1 MAVVSTGLSEAGL
14 KGAFFA
20 RFGQTLTYWQD
31 LCTRAMST
39 RDHERYRFLGT
50 LPQLREWVDGRLAKG
65 LLSEKYDI
73 TNLKYES
80 TIEVDRDE
88 MDDDQTG
95 QITMRIAE
103 MAESAATHKDY
114 LLELLIKNGEQAGFN
129 SYDGVPFFS
138 EAHESGK
145 SGAQSNLIEAAAADE
160 DVPTTAEFRAAIAKA
175 IAKMVGYL
183 DDQAQPIRIPPS
195 PAGFRVIVP
204 PATMFTAMEAL
215 GLPLAPSAISP
226 LAQNILQNVGQVFTF
241 PGLTTVNE
249 FYLAKVDAAIR
260 PFIFQDRMPIEFGSQ
275 GPGSPEEFKR
285 EKYLYGVRARYA
297 IAYGRWYYCVKVKFA
312 EPG

>member
-14 KGAFFA
+14 KGAFFQ
-20 RFGQTLTYWQD
+20 RFGNTPTYWQD
-31 LCTRAMST
+31 LCTHAVST

-73 TNLKYES
+73 ANLKYES

-88 MDDDQTG
+88 LDDDQTG
-95 QITMRIAE
+95 QIAMRIAE

-114 LLELLIKNGEQAGFN
+114 LLELLIKNGEAAGFC

-138 EAHESGK
+138 ESHVSGH
-145 SGAQSNLIEAAAADE
+145 SGAQSNLIEADAVDE
-160 DVPTTAEFRAAIAKA
+160 DVPTTAEFRAAIVKA

-183 DDQAQPIRIPPS
+183 DDQGQPIRIPPTA
-195 PAGFRVIVP
+195 AGFRIIVP

-215 GLPLAPSAISP
+215 GLPLAPSTISP
-226 LAQNILQNVGQVFTF
+226 LAQNILQNVGQVFIF
-241 PGLTTVNE
+241 PGLTAASE
-249 FYLAKVDAAIR
+249 FYLAKVDASIR
-260 PFIFQDRMPIEFGSQ
+260 PFIFQDRMPIEFNIQ
-275 GPGSPEEFKR
+275 GPGSSEEFLR
-285 EKYLYGVRARYA
+285 EKHYYGVRARYA
-297 IAYGRWYYCVKVKFA
+297 IAFGRWFYMVKVKFV